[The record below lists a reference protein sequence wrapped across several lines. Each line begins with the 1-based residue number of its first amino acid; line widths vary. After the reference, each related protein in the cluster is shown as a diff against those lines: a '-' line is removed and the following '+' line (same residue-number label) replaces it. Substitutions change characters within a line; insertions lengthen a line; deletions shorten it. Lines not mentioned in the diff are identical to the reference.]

1 MSQSRNAACACGSG
15 LKYKRCCGAPGAEPK
30 VAVDSADD
38 GMVEST
44 TKKKPTWALPLG
56 LEVLAI
62 AAAVVVG
69 VLRESAADGLAVGM
83 ALSMAVVV
91 FVFSRGA
98 PQSTGRGSS
107 TAINFGMGGR
117 RAARRKNRKNRRR

>member
-1 MSQSRNAACACGSG
+1 MSQSRNAACSCGSG
-15 LKYKRCCGAPGAEPK
+15 LKFKRCCGAPGAEAK
-30 VAVDSADD
+30 VAVDSEN
-38 GMVEST
+38 GGTVEQAIE
-44 TKKKPTWALPLG
+44 KKSSWAVPVG

-62 AAAVVVG
+62 AVAVVAG
-69 VLRESAADGLAVGM
+69 VIRESAADGLAVGM

-117 RAARRKNRKNRRR
+117 RAARRKNKKNRRR

>member
-44 TKKKPTWALPLG
+44 TKKKPTWAQKEPGPNLG
-56 LEVLAI
+56 P
-62 AAAVVVG
+62 
-69 VLRESAADGLAVGM
+69 GLGPGDMKSCRV
-83 ALSMAVVV
+83 
-91 FVFSRGA
+91 
-98 PQSTGRGSS
+98 
-107 TAINFGMGGR
+107 
-117 RAARRKNRKNRRR
+117 